1 MTYKNQS
8 AIMIVDKNKG
18 VNTVKII
25 TTKFEPWAGAI
36 DTYETIIENNCLSA
50 FEAMVE
56 EAFPEGIEETA
67 LNDLLW
73 FEPETVLASLGI
85 EIKD

>member
-1 MTYKNQS
+1 M
-8 AIMIVDKNKG
+8 
-18 VNTVKII
+18 KII

-50 FEAMVE
+50 FESLIDE
-56 EAFPEGIEETA
+56 LYPDGIEENK

-73 FEPETVLASLGI
+73 FEPEFIFEGLGLS
-85 EIKD
+85 EETEDEE